1 MQGSNKTKQQNMDR
15 LRSREIVNGA
25 EQLRYKGMENMLLDG
40 TSGEKLLCEET
51 ENGSLRLCRVF
62 GSVDTLVLP
71 DTLEGGRQIKTI
83 GAYCFA
89 EKGRLSQALI
99 DEAEGAGL
107 GDGTSAPEGVLR
119 PLNGN
124 YLREITLPDTVT
136 CMEAYAFYNCK
147 KLERLTVGAVLTEIN
162 SDAFMNCRMLHT
174 LAIRA
179 AAGDVTG
186 LPFLLNQLTA
196 ELCVEFVKEDTKVRL
211 LYPEYTESYEEI
223 GPAHIFSLHVEGE
236 GYRARRQ
243 FVDGRLDMP
252 GYDAVFDKACNEEQF
267 LTLMKMALYRLEYPY
282 ELTEEAKIRYEK
294 YISDH
299 EVAVLEQLVH
309 MEDEETLHMLCSQ
322 PMISDEAIQAA
333 IVRAV
338 SDGWTRGVAGIIR
351 WRNEYAR

>member
-1 MQGSNKTKQQNMDR
+1 
-15 LRSREIVNGA
+15 
-25 EQLRYKGMENMLLDG
+25 MLLDG
-40 TSGEKLLCEET
+40 TGGEKLLCEKM
-51 ENGSLRLCRVF
+51 ENGALRLCRVF

-71 DTLEGGRQIKTI
+71 DEVAGGQQIQVI

-99 DEAEGAGL
+99 EEVETAGL
-107 GDGTSAPEGVLR
+107 GDGTNASEGVLR

-124 YLREITLPDTVT
+124 YLREITLPDTVKCLET
-136 CMEAYAFYNCK
+136 YAFYNCR
-147 KLERLTVGAVLTEIN
+147 KLEQLTIGAALTEIN
-162 SDAFMNCRMLHT
+162 SDAFMNCRSLHT
-174 LAIRA
+174 LEVRA
-179 AAGDVTG
+179 DAGDATG
-186 LPFLLNQLTA
+186 LPFLLNQLNA
-196 ELCVEFVKEDTKVRL
+196 ELSVVFTGTDKRVRL

-322 PMISDEAIQAA
+322 PLISDEAIQAA
-333 IVRAV
+333 VVCAV
-338 SDGWTRGVAGIIR
+338 SKGWTRGVAGIIR